1 MESFLQQDF
10 SICEKQVLGVESK
23 RMLFT
28 GRTIVAAVALAIS
41 CFIIANVMTRSQ
53 PISIIIE
60 NQTSITVPTPT
71 VYQEKEVL
79 AVVISAFV
87 AGVSAICLYFE
98 ASKKPLMG
106 PERKVPTMKRRVE
119 PSPRLEE
126 LETVTAAL
134 KILRGPTRKILEI
147 VVNNKGETLQKD
159 LYLET
164 GFSKAKISRTLKE
177 LEVRN
182 IIQRKQYGSTK
193 KIILSD
199 WIKKGM
205 VSTREKSEK

>member
-1 MESFLQQDF
+1 MP
-10 SICEKQVLGVESK
+10 
-23 RMLFT
+23 FT
-28 GRTIVAAVALAIS
+28 SRTIIAAVALAIS
-41 CFIIANVMTRSQ
+41 CFIIANTVTRSQ

-60 NQTSITVPTPT
+60 DQTSITVRTPA
-71 VYQEKEVL
+71 VYQEREVL
-79 AVVISAFV
+79 AVVISSFV
-87 AGVSAICLYFE
+87 AGISAIYLYLE

-106 PERKVPTMKRRVE
+106 PERKVPTRKHLVG

-126 LETVTAAL
+126 SETVTTAL
-134 KILRGPTRKILEI
+134 KILRGPRRKILEI
-147 VVNNKGETLQKD
+147 IVNNKGETLQKD

-177 LEVRN
+177 LELRN

-199 WIKKGM
+199 WMKKGV
-205 VSTREKSEK
+205 VSSREKSEK